1 MLDVHKRLVP
11 LLPRDEKYN
20 PADQVKRSS
29 KSVPAIIA
37 EGSGRFCYMDNVRFC
52 YDATGSLDQ
61 TLNQLIASRDLGY
74 CPRPL
79 YDDLRGQI
87 EEIRRLLNGYITWL
101 KTKKVGENE
110 PEAKLIVHEVPLEY
124 FLDIE

>member
-1 MLDVHKRLVP
+1 
-11 LLPRDEKYN
+11 
-20 PADQVKRSS
+20 
-29 KSVPAIIA
+29 
-37 EGSGRFCYMDNVRFC
+37 
-52 YDATGSLDQ
+52 
-61 TLNQLIASRDLGY
+61 
-74 CPRPL
+74 
-79 YDDLRGQI
+79 LRGQI